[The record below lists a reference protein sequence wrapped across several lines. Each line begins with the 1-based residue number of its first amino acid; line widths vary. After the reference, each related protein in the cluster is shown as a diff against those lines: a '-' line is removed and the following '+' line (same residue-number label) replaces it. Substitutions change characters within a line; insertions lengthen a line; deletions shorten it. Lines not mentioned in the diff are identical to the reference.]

1 MIIDAGII
9 LIEGGTVIH
18 ILEFEK
24 PIVEL
29 EKKIDEMRDYAHT
42 EDVDMSEE
50 IVKLEKRCEKLK
62 KDVYSNLTNWQRV
75 QLARHPER
83 PYTLDYVKRMCSNFI
98 EIHGDRLYADDKA
111 IVGGLATIEGKSI
124 ILIGHQKGR
133 STKNNLYRNF
143 GMPNPEGY
151 RKALRLMKL
160 AAKFDKPII
169 TLIDTPGAFPGK
181 GSEERGV
188 AEAIA
193 RNLYEMALLPVPI
206 ICFITGEGGSG
217 GALAI
222 ALGNKVFM
230 LENAIY
236 SVISPEG
243 CASILLRDATKA
255 SQMADSLKITAQDLL
270 ELRVIDGIIKEPIGG
285 AHRNYD
291 ETAYTVKKTLLS
303 ELKTLEEMSAEER
316 IEARIEK
323 YGKMGEWIEP
333 SSQ

>member
-1 MIIDAGII
+1 M
-9 LIEGGTVIH
+9 LH

-29 EKKIDEMRDYAHT
+29 EKKIVEMREYADT
-42 EDVDMSEE
+42 GNIDMSAE
-50 IVKLEKRCEKLK
+50 ISKLEKRCEKLK
-62 KDVYSNLTNWQRV
+62 KDVYSNLSRWQRV

-83 PYTLDYVKRMCSNFI
+83 PYTLDYAKRICSQFI
-98 EIHGDRLYADDKA
+98 EVHGDRLYADDKA
-111 IVGGLATIEGKSI
+111 LVGGFATIEGRNVV
-124 ILIGHQKGR
+124 LIGHQKGR
-133 STKNNLYRNF
+133 GTKNNLYRNF

-160 AAKFDKPII
+160 AAKFNKPIV

-193 RNLYEMALLPVPI
+193 RNLFEISLLPVPI
-206 ICFITGEGGSG
+206 VCVVTGEGGSG

-222 ALGNKVFM
+222 ALGNRVLM
-230 LENAIY
+230 LENSIY

-255 SQMADSLKITAQDLL
+255 DQMADSLKITAEDLM
-270 ELRVIDGIIKEPIGG
+270 ELKIVDGIIKEPVGG
-285 AHRNYD
+285 AHRDYD
-291 ETAYTVKKTLLS
+291 ETASTLKKTILTELDTLDQLS
-303 ELKTLEEMSAEER
+303 PEELIDRRS
-316 IEARIEK
+316 EK
-323 YGKMGEWIEP
+323 FGTMGAWTE
-333 SSQ
+333 